1 VQGIEPERDRPP
13 WAYTVGLTPH
23 ARPELLVTGLPLRQ
37 AARLLNSVAAHAMH
51 AEAPVVGEQV
61 PLVGGPLVE
70 FVSVT
75 HPDLHPERTCFV
87 AAQRA
92 GVGRE
97 DRG

>member
-1 VQGIEPERDRPP
+1 
-13 WAYTVGLTPH
+13 
-23 ARPELLVTGLPLRQ
+23 
-37 AARLLNSVAAHAMH
+37 MH